1 MVRHKFTQNVS
12 KLFPF
17 PIIYV
22 NSISNSPKGNTKR
35 ENCSWNNN
43 HWVTRNVPQKHCQ
56 NHIIQL
62 GSNNM
67 YQKRLKMVFNSK
79 NTLFAEHYANVNGNS
94 IKDSLT
100 SMNEGRTRKSNDR
113 SCENQSPILASK
125 PFFFQSNN
133 CCDLNIRFVCAFR
146 WKMTLSEIQEMKADV
161 KRIIEVINSAEK
173 LSNHSETWQS
183 VWNLVYMRIFF
194 ASAYVT
200 KNDVHPSLNSK
211 SF

>member
-1 MVRHKFTQNVS
+1 
-12 KLFPF
+12 
-17 PIIYV
+17 
-22 NSISNSPKGNTKR
+22 
-35 ENCSWNNN
+35 
-43 HWVTRNVPQKHCQ
+43 
-56 NHIIQL
+56 
-62 GSNNM
+62 M

-94 IKDSLT
+94 WT

-125 PFFFQSNN
+125 PVFFQSNN
-133 CCDLNIRFVCAFR
+133 CSDLNSRFVCAFR

-200 KNDVHPSLNSK
+200 KKRFSFTKKRFSSKFEFKVIFIYISVFLCNLPSLIFLIDSLVSISIVCQRLENS
-211 SF
+211 SQLDQREQISQWMIN